1 MPLEKMD
8 NKGNYTKFPGIT
20 TVASVKE
27 KDYLFWEAVYNLVVG
42 YDALKS
48 NYSPLPYASYHMTA
62 INLYTEAAIGSK
74 RWKDFVTNNEIFFQS
89 LQKDFKNRAF
99 EPQISV
105 ESIGVSGAIKLLVK
119 LPEEQSQII
128 HEIAKKYNLQSEIP
142 HEYHITLAYQIK
154 YLEKSALRKIKEE
167 LQQKLNELLSLHSD
181 PLFLDAPNLCFF
193 NDMTAFTPWDGA
205 QFPFQEHKNFG
216 LSASFFVKK
225 ENADTKDESNKKDGF
240 CNIM

>member
-27 KDYLFWEAVYNLVVG
+27 RDYLFWENVYNLIVQT
-42 YDALKS
+42 DALKDY
-48 NYSPLPYASYHMTA
+48 YSPLPYASYHMTT

-74 RWKDFVTNNEIFFQS
+74 KWKNFIINNEIFFQS
-89 LQKDFKNRAF
+89 LQKDFRNGAF
-99 EPQISV
+99 EPQISI
-105 ESIGVSGAIKLLVK
+105 ESIDVYGAIKILVK
-119 LPEEQSQII
+119 LPDEQNKII
-128 HEIAKKYNLQSEIP
+128 HKIAKKYNLQSEVP

-154 YLEKSALRKIKEE
+154 YLEKSEQSKIKEY
-167 LQQKLNELLSLHSD
+167 LQHKLNELLSLYNN
-181 PLFLDAPNLCFF
+181 PLVLDTPNLCFF
-193 NDMTAFTPWDGA
+193 NDMTAFIPWDGA

-225 ENADTKDESNKKDGF
+225 ENADTKYESNKKDGF